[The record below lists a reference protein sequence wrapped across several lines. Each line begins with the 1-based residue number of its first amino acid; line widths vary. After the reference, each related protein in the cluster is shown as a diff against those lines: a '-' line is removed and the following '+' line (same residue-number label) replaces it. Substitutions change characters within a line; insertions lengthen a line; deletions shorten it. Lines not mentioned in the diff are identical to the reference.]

1 MHLAVGMFDG
11 VHLGHQAVIET
22 ATQLA
27 QATQGINAVLT
38 FWPHP
43 SRLFRPDNPEHMI
56 MSPEIKVEV
65 LRSHKVQYV
74 IQQKFDLAFAAIE
87 ATDFVGHLKSFLPN
101 LNSIHVGSNWRF
113 GKGRAGDV
121 QLLLQSCR
129 KAGIHVISVER
140 VNYDGQPI
148 SSTRIR
154 NHLKAGEMKMANA
167 LLGDVYFSLGP
178 AIQGNKLGREMGF
191 PTLNLPW
198 NSDLKPPYGVYC
210 VEVEGECEGATI
222 TLPGVA
228 NFGLRP
234 TVEKTTEPILEV
246 HALRQCPFTHGSRL
260 KVRWH
265 HFLRTEKTFEG
276 VESLRKQIALDVR
289 EARRYWGLT

>member
-1 MHLAVGMFDG
+1 MFDG

-27 QATQGINAVLT
+27 QATQGVNAVLT

-43 SRLFRPDNPEHMI
+43 SRLFRPENPVHMI

-74 IQQKFDLAFAAIE
+74 IQQEFDLEFAAIE
-87 ATDFVGHLKSFLPN
+87 ATDFVRHLKSFLPN

-113 GKGRAGDV
+113 GNQRAGDV
-121 QLLLQSCR
+121 QLLLESCQ
-129 KAGIHVISVER
+129 KEGIHVISVER
-140 VNYDGQPI
+140 VHYDGQPI

-154 NHLKAGEMKMANA
+154 NHLKAGEMKRANS

-178 AIQGNKLGREMGF
+178 SIQGKELGREMGF

-198 NSDLKPPYGVYC
+198 NPDLKPPYGVYC
-210 VEVEGECEGATI
+210 VEVEGESGGTTV

-228 NFGLRP
+228 NFGVRP
-234 TVEKTTEPILEV
+234 TVEKTTEPVLEV

-260 KVRWH
+260 KVRWYR
-265 HFLRTEKTFEG
+265 FLRAEKPFED
-276 VESLRKQIALDVR
+276 VEALRKQIAVDV
-289 EARRYWGLT
+289 EAARQFWGLT

>member
-1 MHLAVGMFDG
+1 MFDG

-27 QATQGINAVLT
+27 QATQGINGVLT

-43 SRLFRPDNPEHMI
+43 SRLLRPDNPQHMI
-56 MSPEIKVEV
+56 MSPEIKAEV
-65 LRSHKVQYV
+65 LHSHKVQYV
-74 IQQKFDLAFAAIE
+74 IQQEFNPAFAAIE
-87 ATDFVGHLKSFLPN
+87 ATDFVGHLRSFLPH

-113 GKGRAGDV
+113 GKKRAGDV

-129 KAGIHVISVER
+129 EAGIHVISVER

-154 NHLKAGEMKMANA
+154 NHLKAGEMNMANA
-167 LLGDVYFSLGP
+167 LLGDVYFSLGS
-178 AIQGNKLGREMGF
+178 AIQGNKMGREMGF

-198 NSDLKPPYGVYC
+198 NPDLKPPYGVYC
-210 VEVEGECEGATI
+210 VEVEGEFGEAII

-228 NFGLRP
+228 NFGVRP
-234 TVEKTTEPILEV
+234 TVEETTEPVLEV
-246 HALRQCPFTHGSRL
+246 HSLRPCPFTRGSRL
-260 KVRWH
+260 KVRWYH
-265 HFLRTEKTFEG
+265 YLRAEKKFEG
-276 VESLRKQIALDVR
+276 FESLRKQIAVDVQ
-289 EARRYWGLT
+289 EARRFWGLT

>member
-1 MHLAVGMFDG
+1 MFDG

-43 SRLFRPDNPEHMI
+43 SRLLRPDNPEHMI
-56 MSPEIKVEV
+56 MSPEIKVEI

-74 IQQKFDLAFAAIE
+74 IQQEFDLAFAAIE
-87 ATDFVGHLKSFLPN
+87 ATDFVGHLRSFLPN

-113 GKGRAGDV
+113 GNRRAGDV

-154 NHLKAGEMKMANA
+154 NHLKAGDMKMANA

-178 AIQGNKLGREMGF
+178 AIQGNKLGRELGF

-210 VEVEGECEGATI
+210 VEVEGELRGATI

-228 NFGLRP
+228 NFGVRP

-246 HALRQCPFTHGSRL
+246 HALRQCPLTHGSQL

-265 HFLRTEKTFEG
+265 HFLRAEKTFEG
-276 VESLRKQIALDVR
+276 VESLRKQIAVDVQ
-289 EARRYWGLT
+289 EARQFWGLT

>member
-1 MHLAVGMFDG
+1 MFDG

-27 QATQGINAVLT
+27 RLTQGINAVLT

-43 SRLFRPDNPEHMI
+43 SRLLRPDHPVRMI

-74 IQQKFDLAFAAIE
+74 IQQVFDLNFAAVE
-87 ATDFVGHLKSFLPN
+87 ATDFVGRLRSFLPH

-113 GKGRAGDV
+113 GKKRAGDV
-121 QLLLQSCR
+121 PMLLQFCR
-129 KAGIHVISVER
+129 EEGIHLISVER
-140 VNYDGQPI
+140 VRYDGQPI

-154 NHLKAGEMKMANA
+154 DHLQAGAMQRANS
-167 LLGDVYFSLGP
+167 LLGEVYFSLGSV
-178 AIQGNKLGREMGF
+178 IQGRKMGRALGF

-198 NSDLKPPYGVYC
+198 NPELKPPFGVYC
-210 VEVEGECEGATI
+210 VEVEGEIEGATI
-222 TLPGVA
+222 SLPGVA
-228 NFGLRP
+228 NFGVKP
-234 TVEKTTEPILEV
+234 TLEKRREPVLEV
-246 HALRQCPFTHGSRL
+246 HLLRQCPFTLGSRL

-265 HFLRTEKTFEG
+265 LFLRPEEKFPS
-276 VESLRKQIALDVR
+276 VHALKQQIAVDV
-289 EARRYWGLT
+289 EAARRFWRL

>member
-1 MHLAVGMFDG
+1 MFDG

-43 SRLFRPDNPEHMI
+43 SRLLRPENPVHMI

-74 IQQKFDLAFAAIE
+74 IQQDFDAEFAAIE

-113 GKGRAGDV
+113 GNRRAGDV
-121 QLLLQSCR
+121 QLLLQSCQ
-129 KAGIHVISVER
+129 KEGIHVISVER
-140 VNYDGQPI
+140 VHYDGQPI

-154 NHLKAGEMKMANA
+154 NHLKAGEMKRANS

-178 AIQGNKLGREMGF
+178 SIRGKELGREMGF

-198 NSDLKPPYGVYC
+198 NPDLKPPYGVYC
-210 VEVEGECEGATI
+210 VEVEGEHGGATI

-228 NFGLRP
+228 NFGVRP
-234 TVEKTTEPILEV
+234 TVEKSTEPVLEV
-246 HALRQCPFTHGSRL
+246 HALRQCPLTHGSRI
-260 KVRWH
+260 KVRWYR
-265 HFLRTEKTFEG
+265 FLRAEKKFED
-276 VESLRKQIALDVR
+276 VEALRKQIAVDI
-289 EARRYWGLT
+289 EAARRFWGLT